1 MISIDV
7 TGGCLL
13 PLQSGIPRTT
23 RNIYRLLAEHLP
35 GCVPVAWQPFRLG
48 YTRLSSR
55 AIAILEN
62 RFTPP
67 PGARAPRDSTLP
79 FLAACLREL
88 RPPWPARVPLRRTM
102 QSDDTL
108 LLTSLFP
115 DNRLE
120 YLLKLCRQPGRRI
133 ALFHDA
139 IPLADPNVPAWEKK
153 RHLKLL
159 RVHAAMNVN
168 LSVSRVSRGVLQELW
183 EKNGINPAPI
193 EVLPVPPHFDR
204 SRHAYKPP
212 PEQANVLY
220 VGRLKHVKNHATLLA
235 ACEKLWIE
243 KVPFSLTLIG
253 CEDEAKES
261 ARIISEIK
269 RLQKE
274 GRPLTWR
281 AQVSEDDLHA
291 AYQAS
296 SFTAFASRHEGFGSP
311 IVESLWHG
319 RPVICSAT
327 GAMGEVSAGAGTV
340 HVDVEDASAM
350 AAAMRDLIIHRE
362 RFLDLSLAAF
372 HRPPRTWSDYWE
384 ELKPVLENR

>member
-1 MISIDV
+1 MIYLDV

-23 RNIYRLLAEHLP
+23 RNVYRLLEEHCP
-35 GCVPVAWQPFRLG
+35 GSVPVAWQPFRIA
-48 YTRLSSR
+48 YTRLSPR
-55 AIAILEN
+55 ASAILEN
-62 RFTPP
+62 RFTLP
-67 PGARAPRDSTLP
+67 PGTKAPRDSTMP

-88 RPPWPARVPLRRTM
+88 TPPWPACVPLRREM
-102 QSDDTL
+102 QGSDKL
-108 LLTSLFP
+108 LITSLFP

-120 YLLKLCRQPGRRI
+120 YLLKLCEQPGRRI

-139 IPLADPNVPAWEKK
+139 IPLVDPNVPAWEKK
-153 RHLKLL
+153 RHIKLL
-159 RVHAAMNVN
+159 QVHAAMDVN
-168 LSVSRVSRGVLQELW
+168 LSVSNVSRQVLQGLW
-183 EKNGINPAPI
+183 EANGIKAAPV

-204 SRHAYKPP
+204 ARPAYTPP
-212 PEQANVLY
+212 PESANVLY
-220 VGRLKHVKNHATLLA
+220 VGRLKQVKNHATLLA

-253 CEDEAKES
+253 CEDEARES
-261 ARIISEIK
+261 AAIIAEIK
-269 RLQKE
+269 RLQDA

-281 AQVSEDDLHA
+281 AQVSEDELHA

-340 HVDVEDASAM
+340 HVDVEDTFAL
-350 AAAMRDLIIHRE
+350 AAAMRGLLVHRE
-362 RFLDLSLAAF
+362 QLLQLSQAAF
-372 HRPPRTWSDYWE
+372 ARPHRTWTDYWRD
-384 ELKPVLENR
+384 LEPFLT